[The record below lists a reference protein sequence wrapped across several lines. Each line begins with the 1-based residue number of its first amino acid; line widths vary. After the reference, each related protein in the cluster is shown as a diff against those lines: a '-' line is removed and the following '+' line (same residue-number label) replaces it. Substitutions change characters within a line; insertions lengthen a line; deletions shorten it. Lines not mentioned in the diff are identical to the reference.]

1 MPLIMKLV
9 INFRG
14 KDYIVD
20 QEGVA
25 LTILLGKDGAELNLA
40 SCVKNPDGSFTHKAW
55 IDSARLIPEVDVISA
70 SIKCS

>member
-1 MPLIMKLV
+1 MKLV

-14 KDYIVD
+14 KNYIVD

-25 LTILLGKDGAELNLA
+25 LTIFLGSDGAELNLA
-40 SCVKNPDGSFTHKAW
+40 SCIREPDGSFTHKAW
-55 IDSARLIPEVDVISA
+55 IDSVRLVPEIDIVSA